1 MKIAIEVATQEVEK
15 WLDYKKISD
24 NKRGVREENIKALI
38 EGVSEGILVL
48 NEDFSF
54 THTLKFQIEGELPIT
69 KLSYKPRLKVASV
82 HNHMQGVKASDGD
95 GRVCAYVAALSS
107 QPKEVIKHLDT
118 EDYAIA
124 TAVAVFFL

>member
-1 MKIAIEVATQEVEK
+1 
-15 WLDYKKISD
+15 
-24 NKRGVREENIKALI
+24 
-38 EGVSEGILVL
+38 
-48 NEDFSF
+48 
-54 THTLKFQIEGELPIT
+54 
-69 KLSYKPRLKVASV
+69 
-82 HNHMQGVKASDGD
+82 MQGVKASDGD